1 MIFSFD
7 INSYVTMSNYFFIHI
22 FEGKLVK
29 TFNAAFFCTRQR
41 LFGNLLPQNEPLDL
55 KIEFCL

>member
-1 MIFSFD
+1 MQ
-7 INSYVTMSNYFFIHI
+7 VTTSNYFFIHI

-29 TFNAAFFCTRQR
+29 TFYAAFFFTGQR
-41 LFGNLLPQNEPLDL
+41 LFGNLLLQNVLLDL

>member
-1 MIFSFD
+1 MQ
-7 INSYVTMSNYFFIHI
+7 VTTSNYFFIHI

-29 TFNAAFFCTRQR
+29 TFYAAFFCTGQR
-41 LFGNLLPQNEPLDL
+41 LFGNLLPQNVPLDL